1 MRVHEEEQKEFVL
14 GVCRPVDPHLLPS
27 GSSKKQKK
35 QETDADVDYME
46 TIREGA
52 FNLVKKTL
60 IMVGMR

>member
-1 MRVHEEEQKEFVL
+1 MRVREEEQKEFVL
-14 GVCRPVDPHLLPS
+14 GVCRPVDRT
-27 GSSKKQKK
+27 GSPPDPAKNKKK